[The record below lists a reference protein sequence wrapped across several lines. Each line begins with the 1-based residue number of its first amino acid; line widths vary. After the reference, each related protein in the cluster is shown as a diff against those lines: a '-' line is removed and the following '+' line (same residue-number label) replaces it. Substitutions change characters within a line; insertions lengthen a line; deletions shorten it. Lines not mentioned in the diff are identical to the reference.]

1 MDIGIRRNIWLRMG
15 AGLSVRVTG
24 PGVSRGVTCHAAH
37 SSRPVSLSL
46 SSLTYSDT
54 AESKYHIA
62 YTFEQAKKVTSHQS
76 YEKSCCSLVQNL
88 I

>member
-54 AESKYHIA
+54 AESEYHIA
-62 YTFEQAKKVTSHQS
+62 YTFEFEQAKRKSPITNPLRKVA
-76 YEKSCCSLVQNL
+76 V
-88 I
+88 

>member
-62 YTFEQAKKVTSHQS
+62 YTFEQAKKSPVTNPLR
-76 YEKSCCSLVQNL
+76 KVVAV
-88 I
+88 